1 MIPAAYLPPAAVA
14 FVDLFQRIVDAADDL
29 AAQGY
34 VYDPDDDPDGA
45 WMIPVETAAELAT
58 LAAECRECRRGPSAL
73 AQHWLNVQQVKYI
86 LSQPDW
92 ACTCGAVY
100 KAHGEPAH
108 GQEFYTVIDD
118 GAGFDWA
125 GSFGVNSKGKVTRS
139 DPCPAC
145 GRSFAETVSVQY
157 RLPILSSQPR
167 RKTPPP
173 PPEPLFDL
181 ATLAT
186 AGQDAPRPG
195 AEAPAQPRR
204 QAMPLTRDP
213 EEATLF

>member
-1 MIPAAYLPPAAVA
+1 MIPAAFLPPAAVA
-14 FVDLFQRIVDAADDL
+14 FVDLFQRIVDAVDDL

-58 LAAECRECRRGPSAL
+58 LAAECRECRRGPAAL
-73 AQHWLNVQQVKYI
+73 AQHWLNQQQVKHI

-92 ACTCGAVY
+92 TCTCGAVY
-100 KAHGEPAH
+100 KAHGEPSH
-108 GQEFYTVIDD
+108 GQEFYTVIED
-118 GAGFDWA
+118 GTGFDWA

-145 GRSFAETVSVQY
+145 GRPFAETVSVQY
-157 RLPILSSQPR
+157 RLPMLSGQPR
-167 RKTPPP
+167 RKASAP

-181 ATLAT
+181 AAVGT
-186 AGQDAPRPG
+186 ARQYVPRALG
-195 AEAPAQPRR
+195 EAPAQPRR
-204 QAMPLTRDP
+204 RPVPLNQDP
-213 EEATLF
+213 GEATLF